1 MNFFVV
7 RRNQR
12 RDRADSA
19 LGNDRD
25 LVSEIWVRFSPDPCY
40 SGAYRVFRFH
50 QAWEFWFKILFKHAF
65 DFLTG

>member
-1 MNFFVV
+1 MSLIDDLFVV

-25 LVSEIWVRFSPDPCY
+25 LVSEVWVGFSPDLLC
-40 SGAYRVFRFH
+40 
-50 QAWEFWFKILFKHAF
+50 
-65 DFLTG
+65 